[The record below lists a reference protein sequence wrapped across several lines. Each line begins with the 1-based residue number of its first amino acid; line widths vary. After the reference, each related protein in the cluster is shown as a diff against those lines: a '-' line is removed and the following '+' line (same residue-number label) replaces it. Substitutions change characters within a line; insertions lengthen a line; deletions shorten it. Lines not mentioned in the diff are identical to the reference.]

1 MLTRGIFRTKLKIY
15 DGAFFTSVEPYFK
28 NVFYSIELPLD
39 SIFYT
44 THPFVKKLTT
54 MKSSGEVIHYFK
66 YYGQNIFFNNN
77 IALFNS

>member
-28 NVFYSIELPLD
+28 NVLYSIEMPLD
-39 SIFYT
+39 SIFYI